1 MIGVGLLVTFLA
13 VVLTGPAGVEWR
25 DRRAAARS
33 ASRDRPLARVIYLPA
48 SACRDVLVH
57 EASHHEAEE

>member
-1 MIGVGLLVTFLA
+1 MIVAGLLATFLA

-33 ASRDRPLARVIYLPA
+33 AVHDRPLARVIYLPT
-48 SACRDVLVH
+48 SAYRVVEH
-57 EASHHEAEE
+57 QVAQHEAEE